1 MPKYVFYIRAEEG
14 DIERLGSI
22 IVDRPD
28 GGLLG
33 SYTHEEPL
41 INFPEATIFWASA
54 LGSSIGIA
62 PLNPI
67 PIKNSPGCG

>member
-28 GGLLG
+28 GDLLG
-33 SYTHEEPL
+33 SYRHEEPL
-41 INFPEATIFWASA
+41 INFPEATVFWANA

-62 PLNPI
+62 LLNPL
-67 PIKNSPGCG
+67 PVKKPTGL